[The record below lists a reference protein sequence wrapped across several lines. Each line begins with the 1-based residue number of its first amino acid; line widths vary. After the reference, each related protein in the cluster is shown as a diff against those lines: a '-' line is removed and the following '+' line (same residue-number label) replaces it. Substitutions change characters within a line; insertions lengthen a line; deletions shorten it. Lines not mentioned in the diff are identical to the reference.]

1 MRIGVAQISTRAG
14 DFAQTARQMVEC
26 SERAARQGVDLLV
39 FPAATL
45 CGVTPVPR
53 ADREGFLLDL
63 AGCVMELAEELACPC
78 LVPVLTESD
87 GAVLPDALLIDHGE
101 IRPVGLAAR
110 LESLAAGGAQGG
122 SATGLPELQFA
133 GARLGVAFTYED
145 LDTYD
150 EYDYDVD
157 VIVYVSGYGFAVD
170 DPSSALGSSLTEG
183 RFPADAEATGAWIV
197 GVGSLGCYDGQVFAG
212 SSFVLAPW
220 GELAAQAPAF
230 EEALLVCDV
239 DPSAEGPL
247 EAPLTPEVYDAPL
260 MAWGALTAG
269 LSAAVRYAGAQGAC
283 SVLDGSLGSL
293 LVATLAADAL
303 GPARVHALVLSGLDA
318 AADEASES
326 LVRALRLDEGHVLRL
341 DVSGE
346 KDPVLARG
354 LAEAHLASLAARE
367 GCLPLGSLDKTGR
380 ALEDVPA
387 VNAAR
392 LQPLGDV
399 YRSDVAALA
408 RLRNTI
414 SPVMPVGAVSAVAVP
429 RVEGLDA
436 LPTAEARVEF
446 CDLVLSGYLE
456 WDLPVSDIAAERGRP
471 ELVEAVVSSL
481 RSHETARAG
490 QTAAS
495 ITLSSRTLEEA
506 RGPLGLAWDDH
517 VRPAS
522 ERLSGRLA
530 ELAGSASGEGPAEAE
545 EEPGVADTDES
556 GESRERDV
564 RDLLGYLRDFSVGG
578 GFAPLDGPG
587 QGGRRDAVGPLE
599 GGSLWESPFSEN

>member
-122 SATGLPELQFA
+122 SATGLPELEFA

-183 RFPADAEATGAWIV
+183 RFSADAEATGAWIV

-269 LSAAVRYAGAQGAC
+269 LSAAVRDAGAQGAC

-346 KDPVLARG
+346 KDPVLAGG

-387 VNAAR
+387 VSAAR

-414 SPVMPVGAVSAVAVP
+414 SPVMPVGAVSAFAVP

-481 RSHETARAG
+481 RSHETSRAG

-530 ELAGSASGEGPAEAE
+530 ELAGAVTEEGPTEAE
-545 EEPGVADTDES
+545 DEPDDGDSDGP

-564 RDLLGYLRDFSVGG
+564 RDLLGYLRDFSAGG
-578 GFAPLDGPG
+578 GFAPLEGPG
-587 QGGRRDAVGPLE
+587 RDGRGGGPLE

>member
-1 MRIGVAQISTRAG
+1 MKIAIAQMESRAG
-14 DFAQTARQMVEC
+14 DFGKTARRMVER
-26 SERAARQGVDLLV
+26 SRSAADQGADLLV

-87 GAVLPDALLIDHGE
+87 GAVLPDALLIDRGE

-110 LESLAAGGAQGG
+110 LESLAAGGAQEG
-122 SATGLPELQFA
+122 SAAGLPELEFA

-183 RFPADAEATGAWIV
+183 RFLADAEATGAWVV

-230 EEALLVCDV
+230 EEALLVCEV

-247 EAPLTPEVYDAPL
+247 TAPLTPEVYDAPL

-269 LSAAVRYAGAQGAC
+269 LSAAVRDAGAQGAC

-303 GPARVHALVLSGLDA
+303 GPARVHALVLSGLGP

-326 LVRALRLDEGHVLRL
+326 LVRALRLDEDHVLRL

-354 LAEAHLASLAARE
+354 LAEAHLAALATRE

-387 VNAAR
+387 VSAAR

-414 SPVMPVGAVSAVAVP
+414 SPVMPAGAVSAFAVP

-436 LPTAEARVEF
+436 LPTAEAQVEF

-471 ELVEAVVSSL
+471 GLVEAVVSSL
-481 RSHETARAG
+481 RAHEPARAG

-545 EEPGVADTDES
+545 EEPGAADTDES

-587 QGGRRDAVGPLE
+587 QGGRRDAGGPLE

>member
-122 SATGLPELQFA
+122 SATGLPELEFA

-269 LSAAVRYAGAQGAC
+269 LSAAVRDAGAQGAC

-354 LAEAHLASLAARE
+354 LAEAHLAALATRE

-387 VNAAR
+387 VSAAR

-414 SPVMPVGAVSAVAVP
+414 SPVMPAGAVSAFAVP

-436 LPTAEARVEF
+436 LPTAEAQVEF

-471 ELVEAVVSSL
+471 GLVEAVVSSL
-481 RSHETARAG
+481 RAHEPARAG

-530 ELAGSASGEGPAEAE
+530 ELAGAVTEEGPTEAE
-545 EEPGVADTDES
+545 DEPDDGDSDGP

-564 RDLLGYLRDFSVGG
+564 RDLLGYLRDFSAGG
-578 GFAPLDGPG
+578 GFAPLEGPG
-587 QGGRRDAVGPLE
+587 RDGRGGGPLE

>member
-1 MRIGVAQISTRAG
+1 MKIAIAQMESRAG
-14 DFAQTARQMVEC
+14 DFGKTARRMVER
-26 SERAARQGVDLLV
+26 SRSAADQGADLLV

-87 GAVLPDALLIDHGE
+87 GAVLPDALLIDRGE

-110 LESLAAGGAQGG
+110 LESLAAGGAQEG
-122 SATGLPELQFA
+122 SAAGLPELEFA

-269 LSAAVRYAGAQGAC
+269 LSAAVRDAGAQGAC

-354 LAEAHLASLAARE
+354 LAEAHLAALATWE

-414 SPVMPVGAVSAVAVP
+414 SPVMPAGAVSAVAVP
-429 RVEGLDA
+429 WVEGLDA
-436 LPTAEARVEF
+436 LPTAEAQVEF

-471 ELVEAVVSSL
+471 GLVEAVVSSL
-481 RSHETARAG
+481 RAHEPARAG

-545 EEPGVADTDES
+545 EEPGAADTDES

-587 QGGRRDAVGPLE
+587 QGGRRDAGGPLE

>member
-1 MRIGVAQISTRAG
+1 MRVGVAQISTRAG

-122 SATGLPELQFA
+122 SATGLPELEFA

-269 LSAAVRYAGAQGAC
+269 LSAAVRDAGAQGAC

-387 VNAAR
+387 VSAAR

-414 SPVMPVGAVSAVAVP
+414 SPVMPAGAVSAFAVP

-436 LPTAEARVEF
+436 LPTAEAQVEF

-471 ELVEAVVSSL
+471 GLVEAVVSSL
-481 RSHETARAG
+481 RAHEPARAG

-530 ELAGSASGEGPAEAE
+530 ELAGAVTEEGPTEAE
-545 EEPGVADTDES
+545 DEPDDGDSDGP

-564 RDLLGYLRDFSVGG
+564 RDLLGYLRDFSAGG
-578 GFAPLDGPG
+578 GFAPLEGPG
-587 QGGRRDAVGPLE
+587 RDGRGGGPLE

>member
-122 SATGLPELQFA
+122 SATGLPELEFA

-260 MAWGALTAG
+260 MAWGALTAV

-530 ELAGSASGEGPAEAE
+530 ELAGAVTEEGPTEAE
-545 EEPGVADTDES
+545 DEPDDGDSDGP

-564 RDLLGYLRDFSVGG
+564 RDLLGYLRDFSAGG
-578 GFAPLDGPG
+578 GFAPLEGPG
-587 QGGRRDAVGPLE
+587 RDGRGGGPLE
-599 GGSLWESPFSEN
+599 GGPLWESPFSEN